1 MVIFGYSQNHLS
13 RPLATQ
19 INIKSSKTWKLTV
32 KYLVFIFLKDKS
44 LPNTIRFS
52 ALSLTQLEVGG
63 DISTLKYCTEQI
75 VKAEEEVEELGIQET
90 LINYLAKS
98 LI

>member
-1 MVIFGYSQNHLS
+1 MFSLEDEKNIKTEIRDTPDMVIFGYSQNHLS

-32 KYLVFIFLKDKS
+32 KYLVFIFVKDKS

-52 ALSLTQLEVGG
+52 ALSLT
-63 DISTLKYCTEQI
+63 
-75 VKAEEEVEELGIQET
+75 
-90 LINYLAKS
+90 
-98 LI
+98 